1 MTAPLPLDPDL
12 RERLLAAP
20 VAGLSAQL
28 RARGIQGVSIE
39 GVRPLRPGARLVG
52 VARTLRYLPLRED
65 LFVSHGGGY
74 NAQKRLFDDIG
85 DGEVIVIEARG
96 DHRSGTL
103 GDVLAARAVVRGA
116 AGIVTD
122 GGVRD
127 VDAVADMAI
136 PVFALGGH
144 PAVLGRVHVPW
155 EHDVTIACGGATVQP
170 GDIIAGDT
178 DGVIV
183 IPRAVVE
190 EVVAAALA
198 QEEEDA
204 WVAARVAEGH
214 PLDGLFPMNADWR
227 TRYNLERGTPEK
239 G

>member
-1 MTAPLPLDPDL
+1 MTPTHPLDPAV

-20 VAGLSAQL
+20 VAALSAQL

-39 GVRPLRPGARLVG
+39 GVRPVRPGSRLVG

-65 LFVSHGGGY
+65 LFTSHGSGY
-74 NAQKRLFDDIG
+74 NAQKRLFDDV
-85 DGEVIVIEARG
+85 DAGEVIVIEARG
-96 DHRSGTL
+96 DTRSGTL
-103 GDVLAARAVVRGA
+103 GDILAARAVARGA

-127 VDAVADMAI
+127 LDAVAAMPLA
-136 PVFALGGH
+136 VFAAGGH

-170 GDIIAGDT
+170 GDVIVGDS

-183 IPRAVVE
+183 VPRALVD
-190 EVVAAALA
+190 EVVDAALA
-198 QEEEDA
+198 HEHEDA

-214 PLDGLFPMNADWR
+214 PLEGLFPLNPEWR
-227 TRYNLERGTPEK
+227 ARYDAERSDRAK